1 MKKVLWKRAA
11 AGMVAAVMTAGILGG
26 CSAVGT
32 APTIASE
39 EGTEAQTSQ
48 GGSTEAAKTEAGKAG
63 TENAEAKDAES
74 KGTEAGE
81 KKNRLEQIQERGYL
95 EVATEPY
102 FAPNEFIDPS
112 KQGQEQYVG
121 SDMELAKLIADE
133 LGVELRIV
141 PLEFSAVQTGVT
153 EGKYDMAISAL
164 AYTPARAE
172 AMELSNGYRFTDS
185 SVQYGM
191 MIRQEDLE
199 TIKTPEDL
207 ADRVV
212 VCQSGSL
219 QEMFAQE
226 QIPACRELKR
236 VSATTDGFLMV
247 QEGKADAVVTEKTTA
262 QLYIDANSGCDMVIV
277 PDFSFLVDESTQGT
291 RIGMPKGETELRDRV
306 NEILAEVVESGIYDQ
321 WYQEYQDYARSLGL

>member
-1 MKKVLWKRAA
+1 MKKNLWKRAA
-11 AGMVAAVMTAGILGG
+11 AAAVTVMMTAGMISG
-26 CSAVGT
+26 CQAVGA
-32 APTIASE
+32 APTIAAD
-39 EGTEAQTSQ
+39 EGMLTEGEADAGAGSQ
-48 GGSTEAAKTEAGKAG
+48 GTDGEKNASTETED
-63 TENAEAKDAES
+63 TS
-74 KGTEAGE
+74 AGE
-81 KKNRLEQIQERGYL
+81 KKNRLEEILERGYL

-112 KQGQEQYVG
+112 KQGDEQYVG
-121 SDMELAKLIADE
+121 SDIELAHLIADK
-133 LGVELRIV
+133 LGVELRII

-172 AMELSNGYRFTDS
+172 AMELSDGYRFDNEA
-185 SVQYGM
+185 VQYGLM
-191 MIRQEDLE
+191 VRNEDLE
-199 TIKTPEDL
+199 HIKSAEDL

-226 QIPACRELKR
+226 QIPACKELKR

-262 QLYIDANSGCDMVIV
+262 QLYIDANSGCDMTIV
-277 PDFSFLVDESTQGT
+277 PDFSFVVDETTQGT

-306 NEILAEVVESGIYDQ
+306 NEILADVVESGIYDQ
-321 WYQEYQDYARSLGL
+321 WYLEYQDYARGLGL

>member
-1 MKKVLWKRAA
+1 MKKNLLCRWIVAA
-11 AGMVAAVMTAGILGG
+11 AAAVVTAGILSG
-26 CSAVGT
+26 CQAVGA
-32 APTIASE
+32 APTIAADEGLMTEDAPGADNGAEGSDKGQ
-39 EGTEAQTSQ
+39 GTEAE
-48 GGSTEAAKTEAGKAG
+48 STK
-63 TENAEAKDAES
+63 
-74 KGTEAGE
+74 AGE
-81 KKNRLEQIQERGYL
+81 KKNRLEQILERGYL

-112 KQGQEQYVG
+112 KQGDEQYVG
-121 SDMELAKLIADE
+121 SDIELAHLIADE

-172 AMELSNGYRFTDS
+172 AMELSNGYRFDNEAI
-185 SVQYGM
+185 QYGLM
-191 MIRQEDLE
+191 VRDEDLE
-199 TIKTPEDL
+199 DIKSAQDL

-219 QEMFAQE
+219 QEMFAKD
-226 QIPACRELKR
+226 QISACRELKR

-262 QLYIDANSGCDMVIV
+262 QLYIDANSGCKMSVV
-277 PDFSFLVDESTQGT
+277 PDFSFAVDESTEGT
-291 RIGMPKGETELRDRV
+291 RIGMPKGETELRDRI
-306 NEILAEVVESGIYDQ
+306 NEILADVVESGIYDQ
-321 WYQEYQDYARSLGL
+321 WYLEYQDYARSLGL

>member
-1 MKKVLWKRAA
+1 MWKRAA
-11 AGMVAAVMTAGILGG
+11 AGMAAAMMAVGILSG
-26 CSAVGT
+26 CSVVGA
-32 APTIASE
+32 APTIATDE
-39 EGTEAQTSQ
+39 ETEAQSIPAGTA
-48 GGSTEAAKTEAGKAG
+48 GTAKTEAED
-63 TENAEAKDAES
+63 TESTQVKS
-74 KGTEAGE
+74 TEAGM
-81 KKNRLEQIQERGYL
+81 KNRLEQIQERGYL

-102 FAPNEFIDPS
+102 FAPQEFIDPS

-121 SDMELAKLIADE
+121 SDMELAKLIAKE

-172 AMELSNGYRFTDS
+172 AMELSNGYRFADS
-185 SVQYGM
+185 AVQYGLM
-191 MIRQEDLE
+191 VRNGDLE
-199 TIKTPEDL
+199 NIRSADDL

-247 QEGKADAVVTEKTTA
+247 QEGKADAVVTEKATA

-277 PDFSFLVDESTQGT
+277 PDFSFAVDESTQGT
-291 RIGMPKGETELRDRV
+291 RIGMPKGEVELRDRV

-321 WYQEYQDYARSLGL
+321 WYEEYQDYARSLGLQ